1 MLKGKDIAIKIMILI
16 IVILLILIVYTIFSF
31 YGSNQV
37 IKSDKFDRIVNSNSL
52 TMMYETES
60 GSGEY
65 VLSSDTTWPESGYT
79 FNENLSKCENG
90 GILSWNSETNRVIM
104 QTSGSDKC
112 YVYFDVYE
120 PLVITSY
127 DISLSCGPM
136 NYLLDVVANREVDVS
151 KYVLELDN
159 GKTMETQNL
168 GYLVWLSYSS
178 DGSQNFTSDQTYSYN
193 LYLVTVDGEESER
206 VSGTLNTG
214 NEVCGKP
221 AP

>member
-1 MLKGKDIAIKIMILI
+1 MLKGKDITIKIMILI

-37 IKSDKFDRIVNSNSL
+37 IKSGKFDRIVNSNSL

-104 QTSGSDKC
+104 QTNNSDKC

-120 PLVITSY
+120 PLVI
-127 DISLSCGPM
+127 ISHSLGLGNGYG
-136 NYLLDVVANREVDVS
+136 NYLGEVTTNREVEIE
-151 KYVLELDN
+151 KYVLELDS
-159 GKTMETQNL
+159 GLILET
-168 GYLVWLSYSS
+168 
-178 DGSQNFTSDQTYSYN
+178 TSDRWPDSCEAGYGMSTEYSYKF
-193 LYLVTVDGEESER
+193 YIITVDGEVSEP
-206 VSGTLNTG
+206 VFGTLTTD
-214 NEVCGKP
+214 NEICSGPVVSIS
-221 AP
+221 

>member
-1 MLKGKDIAIKIMILI
+1 MILI
-16 IVILLILIVYTIFSF
+16 IVILLILILYTIFCF

-37 IKSDKFDRIVNSNSL
+37 IKSGKFDRIVNSNSL

-79 FNENLSKCENG
+79 F
-90 GILSWNSETNRVIM
+90 
-104 QTSGSDKC
+104 
-112 YVYFDVYE
+112 DVYE

-136 NYLLDVVANREVDVS
+136 NYLLDVVTNREVDVS

-159 GKTMETQNL
+159 GKTMETQSL
-168 GYLVWLSYSS
+168 GYLVWPGYSS
-178 DGSQNFTSDQTYSYN
+178 DGSQNFTSHQTYSYN

-214 NEVCGKP
+214 NEVCEKP